1 MILEKSHQVSKN
13 CTSTFG
19 AYNLDWILLRSTSL
33 FFNFSSTLSH
43 DLQWSV
49 FSPEECFNSQALKIS
64 WSYSYS
70 KFWIEL
76 VPERERFIKSCCF
89 SRYLLNI
96 YNLIFIWSNYDSQNN
111 WLSSS
116 SQPAFTCSNLKK
128 ETVERKMRNVFKV
141 NNKDTKTSFWCL
153 YF

>member
-19 AYNLDWILLRSTSL
+19 AYNLDWILLRSTCL

-96 YNLIFIWSNYDSQNN
+96 YNLIFIWSNYDRIIDFR
-111 WLSSS
+111 LILGRHL
-116 SQPAFTCSNLKK
+116 PAQK
-128 ETVERKMRNVFKV
+128 TVERKMRNIFKRRSGVFIV
-141 NNKDTKTSFWCL
+141 NCEHISHQF
-153 YF
+153 